1 MHKKIKVSKLDAA
14 RRQLETAIKLY
25 FVFGDPIS
33 IHTLSAAA
41 YNVIRDLNTKKDGD
55 PLLMKDELLNYI
67 KEGHEHEVRNLINAA
82 ENFFKH
88 ADRDHDGVLDFNPD
102 QSEFLILE
110 ACSAY
115 HSLTGENPPVFKL
128 YNSWFITNHSNLFNF
143 PDEKAR
149 LVAMR
154 RDEVIELG
162 REEYFNQVLPI
173 VMRLHA

>member
-67 KEGHEHEVRNLINAA
+67 KEG
-82 ENFFKH
+82 
-88 ADRDHDGVLDFNPD
+88 
-102 QSEFLILE
+102 
-110 ACSAY
+110 
-115 HSLTGENPPVFKL
+115 
-128 YNSWFITNHSNLFNF
+128 
-143 PDEKAR
+143 
-149 LVAMR
+149 
-154 RDEVIELG
+154 
-162 REEYFNQVLPI
+162 QVD
-173 VMRLHA
+173 